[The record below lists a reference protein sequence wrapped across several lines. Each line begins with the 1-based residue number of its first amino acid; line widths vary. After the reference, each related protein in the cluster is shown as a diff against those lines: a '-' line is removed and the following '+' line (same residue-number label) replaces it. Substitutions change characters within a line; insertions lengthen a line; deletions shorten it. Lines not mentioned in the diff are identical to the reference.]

1 LNVEE
6 KKFISILQ
14 GNTLSGI
21 AANES
26 QTNRP
31 AVPSAKRG
39 EPLSSKEAV
48 ESWLK
53 PYSIG
58 EKLKTLRLRKKL
70 GLVELGR
77 HTGLSAALLSKLER
91 SKLYPTLP
99 TLARIATVFDVGLDH
114 FFTDERKRH
123 AVALAKKRDRQRFPE
138 RPGTSE
144 VAYFFETLDYGAAP
158 RKLNAYYADFQ
169 NIAKEKLRPH
179 THAGAEHLY
188 LLFGTLVIAIGGH
201 GYELEAGDAIYFD
214 SSVPHTYCKSG
225 DSPCAALIVT
235 VP

>member
-1 LNVEE
+1 
-6 KKFISILQ
+6 
-14 GNTLSGI
+14 LSGI
-21 AANES
+21 AARGSRNKH
-26 QTNRP
+26 Q
-31 AVPSAKRG
+31 AVESAKRV
-39 EPLSSKEAV
+39 EPPSSKETV

-77 HTGLSAALLSKLER
+77 HSGLSAALLSKLER

-123 AVALAKKRDRQRFPE
+123 VVALAKRRERQRFPE
-138 RPGTSE
+138 RPGTSDIS
-144 VAYFFETLDYGAAP
+144 YFFETLDYGTSP

-169 NIAKEKLRPH
+169 KIAKEKLRPH

-188 LLFGTLVIAIGGH
+188 LLSGVLVVAIGGH
-201 GYELEAGDAIYFD
+201 GYELEAGDALYFD

>member
-1 LNVEE
+1 M
-6 KKFISILQ
+6 
-14 GNTLSGI
+14 GGI
-21 AANES
+21 GINGV
-26 QTNRP
+26 QNKRQP
-31 AVPSAKRG
+31 ALDAKRAG
-39 EPLSSKEAV
+39 PASSKETVAG
-48 ESWLK
+48 WLK

-58 EKLKTLRLRKKL
+58 EKLKTLRLKKKL

-91 SKLYPTLP
+91 SKLHPTLP

-114 FFTDERKRH
+114 FFMDERKRH
-123 AVALAKKRDRQRFPE
+123 VVAVAKKRDRQRFPE
-138 RPGTSE
+138 RPGAPE
-144 VAYFFETLDYGAAP
+144 VSYFFETLDYGATP

-169 NIAKEKLRPH
+169 KIAKEKLKPH

-188 LLFGTLVIAIGGH
+188 LLSGELVVAIGGH

-225 DSPCAALIVT
+225 NSPCAALIVT

>member
-1 LNVEE
+1 LA
-6 KKFISILQ
+6 
-14 GNTLSGI
+14 GI

-26 QTNRP
+26 PKKRQP
-31 AVPSAKRG
+31 ALAAKKA
-39 EPLSSKEAV
+39 EPTTSKETV
-48 ESWLK
+48 ESWLR
-53 PYSIG
+53 PYLIG
-58 EKLKTLRLRKKL
+58 DKLKVLRLKKKL

-123 AVALAKKRDRQRFPE
+123 VVAIARKRDRQRFPE
-138 RPGTSE
+138 RPGTADVS
-144 VAYFFETLDYGAAP
+144 YFFEALDYGATP

-169 NIAKEKLRPH
+169 KIAKEKLKPH

-188 LLFGTLVIAIGGH
+188 LLTGALVITIGGH
-201 GYELEAGDAIYFD
+201 NYELEAGDAIYFD
-214 SSVPHTYCKSG
+214 SSVPHTYCKSNDG
-225 DSPCAALIVT
+225 PCSALIVT

>member
-1 LNVEE
+1 MA
-6 KKFISILQ
+6 
-14 GNTLSGI
+14 GI
-21 AANES
+21 GINGS
-26 QTNRP
+26 QNKRQP
-31 AVPSAKRG
+31 VLGAKRA
-39 EPLSSKEAV
+39 EPASSKETVAG
-48 ESWLK
+48 WLK

-58 EKLKTLRLRKKL
+58 EKLKTLRLKKKL

-114 FFTDERKRH
+114 FFMDERKRH
-123 AVALAKKRDRQRFPE
+123 LVAVAKKRDRQRFPE
-138 RPGTSE
+138 RPGTPE
-144 VAYFFETLDYGAAP
+144 VSYFFETLDYGATP

-169 NIAKEKLRPH
+169 KIAKEKLKPH

-188 LLFGTLVIAIGGH
+188 LLSGELVVAIGGH
-201 GYELEAGDAIYFD
+201 GYELAAGDAIYFD

-225 DSPCAALIVT
+225 NIPCAALIVT

>member
-1 LNVEE
+1 MRQET
-6 KKFISILQ
+6 
-14 GNTLSGI
+14 TLAGI
-21 AANES
+21 ATNEA
-26 QTNRP
+26 QTKAQPVIGGKRAEP
-31 AVPSAKRG
+31 A
-39 EPLSSKEAV
+39 SSKESV
-48 ESWLK
+48 EGWLK

-58 EKLKTLRLRKKL
+58 EKLKALRLRKKL

-99 TLARIATVFDVGLDH
+99 TLARIAAVFDVGLDH
-114 FFTDERKRH
+114 FFVDERRRH
-123 AVALAKKRDRQRFPE
+123 LVAMAKKRDRQRFPE

-144 VAYFFETLDYGAAP
+144 VAYFFETLDYGATP

-169 NIAKEKLRPH
+169 KIAKEKLKPH

-188 LLFGTLVIAIGGH
+188 LLSGTLVVAIGGH
-201 GYELEAGDAIYFD
+201 PHELEAGDAIYFD
-214 SSVPHTYCKSG
+214 SSVPHTYCKSS

>member
-1 LNVEE
+1 MAGIGINGSQNKRQPVLDGRREE
-6 KKFISILQ
+6 
-14 GNTLSGI
+14 
-21 AANES
+21 
-26 QTNRP
+26 P
-31 AVPSAKRG
+31 A
-39 EPLSSKEAV
+39 SSKETVAG
-48 ESWLK
+48 WLK

-58 EKLKTLRLRKKL
+58 EKLKTLRLKKKL

-91 SKLYPTLP
+91 NKLYPTLP

-114 FFTDERKRH
+114 FFMDERKRH
-123 AVALAKKRDRQRFPE
+123 VVAVAKKRDRQRFPE

-144 VAYFFETLDYGAAP
+144 VSYFFETLDYGATP

-169 NIAKEKLRPH
+169 NIAKEKLKPH

-188 LLFGTLVIAIGGH
+188 LLSGELVVAIGGH

-214 SSVPHTYCKSG
+214 SSVPHTYSKSG
-225 DSPCAALIVT
+225 TSPCAALIVT

>member
-1 LNVEE
+1 MAA
-6 KKFISILQ
+6 I
-14 GNTLSGI
+14 GI
-21 AANES
+21 NGIKNQRQPVRGTRAAEL
-26 QTNRP
+26 T
-31 AVPSAKRG
+31 
-39 EPLSSKEAV
+39 SSKETVAG
-48 ESWLK
+48 WLR

-99 TLARIATVFDVGLDH
+99 TLARIATVYDVGLDH
-114 FFTDERKRH
+114 FFMDERKRH
-123 AVALAKKRDRQRFPE
+123 VVAVAKKRDRQRFRE

-144 VAYFFETLDYGAAP
+144 VSYFFETLDYGATP
-158 RKLNAYYADFQ
+158 RKLNAYYAEFQ
-169 NIAKEKLRPH
+169 TIAKEKLKPH
-179 THAGAEHLY
+179 THAGAELLY
-188 LLFGTLVIAIGGH
+188 LVSGTLVLAIGGH
-201 GYELEAGDAIYFD
+201 GYELETGDSIYFD

-225 DSPCAALIVT
+225 DSPCNALIIT

>member
-1 LNVEE
+1 LPAIAVRGSRNKHQAVE
-6 KKFISILQ
+6 
-14 GNTLSGI
+14 
-21 AANES
+21 
-26 QTNRP
+26 
-31 AVPSAKRG
+31 SAKRV
-39 EPLSSKEAV
+39 EPPSSKETV
-48 ESWLK
+48 EGWLK

-58 EKLKTLRLRKKL
+58 EKLKNLRLRKKL

-123 AVALAKKRDRQRFPE
+123 VVALVKKRERQRFPE
-138 RPGTSE
+138 RPGTSDIS
-144 VAYFFETLDYGAAP
+144 YFFEALDYGTAP

-169 NIAKEKLRPH
+169 KIAKEKLKPH

-188 LLFGTLVIAIGGH
+188 LLSGALVVAIGGH
-201 GYELEAGDAIYFD
+201 GYELEAGDALYFD

-225 DSPCAALIVT
+225 DSPSAALIVT

>member
-1 LNVEE
+1 LIRQEAA
-6 KKFISILQ
+6 
-14 GNTLSGI
+14 LSGI
-21 AANES
+21 GVNGS
-26 QTNRP
+26 QSKRQPVLGRTREEP
-31 AVPSAKRG
+31 A
-39 EPLSSKEAV
+39 SSKETVAG
-48 ESWLK
+48 WLK

-58 EKLKTLRLRKKL
+58 EKLKTLRLKKKL

-114 FFTDERKRH
+114 FFMDEHKRH
-123 AVALAKKRDRQRFPE
+123 VVAVAKKRDRQRFPE
-138 RPGTSE
+138 RPGISE
-144 VAYFFETLDYGAAP
+144 VSYFFETLDYGATP

-169 NIAKEKLRPH
+169 KIAKEKLKPH
-179 THAGAEHLY
+179 THVGGEHLY
-188 LLFGTLVIAIGGH
+188 LLTGALVVAIGGH

>member
-1 LNVEE
+1 MP
-6 KKFISILQ
+6 
-14 GNTLSGI
+14 GI
-21 AANES
+21 AVNGS
-26 QTNRP
+26 QTERQTLQ
-31 AVPSAKRG
+31 SAKRG
-39 EPLSSKEAV
+39 EPLSSKETV

-77 HTGLSAALLSKLER
+77 HTGFSAALLSKLER

-99 TLARIATVFDVGLDH
+99 TLARIATVFDVGLEH

-123 AVALAKKRDRQRFPE
+123 VVALAKKRDRRRFPE

-144 VAYFFETLDYGAAP
+144 VAYFFETLDHGAAP

-169 NIAKEKLRPH
+169 NVAKEKLKPH
-179 THAGAEHLY
+179 SHAGAEHLY
-188 LLFGTLVIAIGGH
+188 LLSGALVIAIGGE

-214 SSVPHTYCKSG
+214 SGVPHTYCKSG

>member
-1 LNVEE
+1 LAGIGINHSQNKRQPVLDGRREE
-6 KKFISILQ
+6 
-14 GNTLSGI
+14 
-21 AANES
+21 
-26 QTNRP
+26 P
-31 AVPSAKRG
+31 V
-39 EPLSSKEAV
+39 SSKETVAG
-48 ESWLK
+48 WLK

-58 EKLKTLRLRKKL
+58 EKLKTLRLKKKL

-114 FFTDERKRH
+114 FFMDERKRH
-123 AVALAKKRDRQRFPE
+123 VVAVAKKRDRQRFPE

-144 VAYFFETLDYGAAP
+144 VSYFFETLDYGATP

-169 NIAKEKLRPH
+169 KIAKEKLKPH
-179 THAGAEHLY
+179 THAEAEHLY
-188 LLFGTLVIAIGGH
+188 LLSGELVVAIGGH

-214 SSVPHTYCKSG
+214 SSVPHTYSKSG
-225 DSPCAALIVT
+225 SSPCAALIVT
-235 VP
+235 AP

>member
-1 LNVEE
+1 MAGIGINGGQNKRQPGLAA
-6 KKFISILQ
+6 KK
-14 GNTLSGI
+14 
-21 AANES
+21 AE
-26 QTNRP
+26 P
-31 AVPSAKRG
+31 A
-39 EPLSSKEAV
+39 SSKETVAG
-48 ESWLK
+48 WLK

-58 EKLKTLRLRKKL
+58 EKLKTLRLKKKL

-91 SKLYPTLP
+91 SKLHPTLP

-114 FFTDERKRH
+114 FFMDERKRH
-123 AVALAKKRDRQRFPE
+123 VVAVAKKRDRQRFPE
-138 RPGTSE
+138 RPGTPE
-144 VAYFFETLDYGAAP
+144 VSYFFETLDYGATP

-169 NIAKEKLRPH
+169 KIAKEKLKPH

-188 LLFGTLVIAIGGH
+188 LLSGELVVAIGGH
-201 GYELEAGDAIYFD
+201 AYELEAGDAIYFD

-225 DSPCAALIVT
+225 NSACAALIVT

>member
-1 LNVEE
+1 MTGIGINDGQNKRQPVLDGRREE
-6 KKFISILQ
+6 
-14 GNTLSGI
+14 
-21 AANES
+21 
-26 QTNRP
+26 P
-31 AVPSAKRG
+31 V
-39 EPLSSKEAV
+39 SSKETVAG
-48 ESWLK
+48 WLK

-58 EKLKTLRLRKKL
+58 EKLKTLRLKKKL

-114 FFTDERKRH
+114 FFMDERKRH
-123 AVALAKKRDRQRFPE
+123 VVAVAKKRDRQRFPE

-144 VAYFFETLDYGAAP
+144 VSYFFETLDYGATP

-169 NIAKEKLRPH
+169 KIAKEKLKPH

-188 LLFGTLVIAIGGH
+188 LLSGELVVAIAGH

-214 SSVPHTYCKSG
+214 SSVPHTYSKSG
-225 DSPCAALIVT
+225 SSPCAALIVT